1 MVMDSISFV
10 CKCYRLMASTGLLLA
25 ARQLWPKTVA
35 TAMASAVSPAS
46 AKIVQLSGMRRT
58 YCESQSCIRYQMTG
72 TAMTKAAN
80 T

>member
-1 MVMDSISFV
+1 
-10 CKCYRLMASTGLLLA
+10 MASTGLLLA

-58 YCESQSCIRYQMTG
+58 YSVSYTHLK
-72 TAMTKAAN
+72 TDTKQIKYER
-80 T
+80 